1 MSKFK
6 YKNILL
12 TGAAGAL
19 GNQLRETLSKE
30 CDLLRISD
38 KENLEKKFHNEE
50 VEIADLA
57 SAESMLKLTK
67 DIDCIVHMG
76 GQSIEGSWDNVL
88 NSNII
93 GMYNLY
99 EACRKNKIKR
109 VIWASSVHTVGFY
122 PRSEVIDSK
131 VMPRPD
137 SNYGLSKVF
146 GESLA
151 QYYWDK
157 YKLETVSVRI
167 YSCVPEPKDHR
178 MLSTWL
184 SYDDLKSLILACMN
198 STNVQH
204 SVIFGVSNN
213 DSLLVDNKYA
223 KHIGYKP
230 KDNAE
235 DYRKKLD
242 EKFGFIDSQDPLVTT
257 HGGHFVSAGHFD
269 DED

>member
-1 MSKFK
+1 MSKYK

-50 VEIADLA
+50 VQIADLA
-57 SAESMLKLTK
+57 SAESILKLTK

-109 VIWASSVHTVGFY
+109 
-122 PRSEVIDSK
+122 D
-131 VMPRPD
+131 
-137 SNYGLSKVF
+137 
-146 GESLA
+146 
-151 QYYWDK
+151 
-157 YKLETVSVRI
+157 
-167 YSCVPEPKDHR
+167 
-178 MLSTWL
+178 
-184 SYDDLKSLILACMN
+184 
-198 STNVQH
+198 
-204 SVIFGVSNN
+204 
-213 DSLLVDNKYA
+213 
-223 KHIGYKP
+223 
-230 KDNAE
+230 
-235 DYRKKLD
+235 
-242 EKFGFIDSQDPLVTT
+242 
-257 HGGHFVSAGHFD
+257 
-269 DED
+269 

>member
-1 MSKFK
+1 MSKHKFN
-6 YKNILL
+6 NILL

-38 KENLEKKFHNEE
+38 KVDLEKKFHNEE

-57 SAESMLKLTK
+57 STELILKLTK

-76 GQSIEGSWDNVL
+76 GQSIEGSWANVL

-122 PRSEVIDSK
+122 SRSEVIDSK
-131 VMPRPD
+131 AMPRPD

-184 SYDDLKSLILACMN
+184 SYDDLMRLIIACIN
-198 STNVQH
+198 SPNVQH

-213 DSLLVDNKYA
+213 DSVLIDNKYA

-230 KDNAE
+230 KDNG
-235 DYRKKLD
+235 
-242 EKFGFIDSQDPLVTT
+242 EKFRSLIEKKDGFIDSSDHLVTT
-257 HGGHFVSAGHFD
+257 HGGYFASSGHFD
-269 DED
+269 D